1 MGGPIHAVGF
11 LFNYRYSIISELN
24 FTILDHYRADEE
36 RAVEEDYS
44 SVLASI
50 KTNNR
55 KVTELVDNEL
65 YGT

>member
-1 MGGPIHAVGF
+1 MLLVCISCISC
-11 LFNYRYSIISELN
+11 SIISIH

-44 SVLASI
+44 SMLVST
-50 KTNNR
+50 KTNHR
-55 KVTELVDNEL
+55 GVTELVDNEL